1 MNITKVKY
9 TGDKVRIEYT
19 IDRPD
24 GGEAD
29 EYTLQSADK
38 PLPSFETALLALTPD
53 VVDICELDK
62 LSAANIAVRGVTFT
76 WKNDIMGACITAL
89 KSLATANAPLV
100 LNTPHLPSES
110 YSGNPDDTGPTLSRG
125 TIDRLGRL
133 LLEAGR
139 YIDGERAQ
147 AKLPID
153 NTGRVVETTVALR
166 G

>member
-9 TGDKVRIEYT
+9 SGEKVRIEYT
-19 IDRPD
+19 IERTD

-53 VVDICELDK
+53 VVDICELDT
-62 LSAANIAVRGVTFT
+62 LSAAHITVRGVTFT

-89 KSLATANAPLV
+89 KTLATANAPLV

-110 YSGNPDDTGPTLSRG
+110 YSGSEHDRSPVFSRG
-125 TIDRLGRL
+125 TYDRLGHL
-133 LLEAGR
+133 ITEAVR

-147 AKLPID
+147 ANLPLEPV
-153 NTGRVVETTVALR
+153 TLVLEKVS
-166 G
+166 

>member
-1 MNITKVKY
+1 MMNITKVKY
-9 TGDKVRIEYT
+9 AGEKVRIEYT
-19 IDRPD
+19 IDRAD

-62 LSAANIAVRGVTFT
+62 LSAAHITVRGVTFT
-76 WKNDIMGACITAL
+76 WKHDIMGACITAL
-89 KSLATANAPLV
+89 KTLTTANAPLV

-110 YSGNPDDTGPTLSRG
+110 YSGNANDGSPVLPRG
-125 TIDRLGRL
+125 TMNRLGQVL
-133 LLEAGR
+133 VEAGR

-147 AKLPID
+147 ATLPLESV
-153 NTGRVVETTVALR
+153 TLVLEKVS
-166 G
+166 